1 MNSPQAALGIDTS
14 AYTTSVALL
23 SLDGTLLAE
32 ERAVLTVAA
41 GERGLRQSE
50 AVFQHVRNL
59 PVLLEQVMGERSP
72 AIAAVAA
79 STAPRPVPD
88 SYMPVFKVGEAVG
101 RSVAAALGVPFV
113 PVSHQEG
120 HVWAGLWSAGRVDAR
135 SLVALHLSGGTTELV
150 RAAYAGA
157 GRWQVE
163 RLGGTEDL
171 NAGQF
176 IDRVGVA
183 LGLPFPAGPHLE
195 RLAAAGDPR
204 ALKLPVSAGPG
215 RVSFSGPTTAA
226 MRALEQGARPEDLAA
241 AVQECVAE
249 SLARLINKTPGAT
262 AAPLFLGV
270 GGVMA
275 NGRIR
280 ARLEETCAAAGV
292 PACFAAPRYSVD
304 NAVGAALAA
313 VMAVLERQ
321 RQ

>member
-1 MNSPQAALGIDTS
+1 
-14 AYTTSVALL
+14 
-23 SLDGTLLAE
+23 
-32 ERAVLTVAA
+32 
-41 GERGLRQSE
+41 
-50 AVFQHVRNL
+50 
-59 PVLLEQVMGERSP
+59 
-72 AIAAVAA
+72 
-79 STAPRPVPD
+79 
-88 SYMPVFKVGEAVG
+88 
-101 RSVAAALGVPFV
+101 
-113 PVSHQEG
+113 
-120 HVWAGLWSAGRVDAR
+120 
-135 SLVALHLSGGTTELV
+135 
-150 RAAYAGA
+150 
-157 GRWQVE
+157 VE